1 MAGDVQAQ
9 DVPPL
14 CLLSDSLYVWGVGT
28 FDKERYDKAKHD
40 VFRIKFVG
48 HYHWEMWH
56 LDKHLMTVKNGE
68 PKLPLPRVDP
78 VELGD
83 NLRQRFPDI
92 TDAAVDRLIKIVK
105 LASRQQHGTT
115 IVISKSA
122 HDESERLAGNKRL
135 AGNNGVRPFTLDKS
149 TIAGATSIDGAIMV
163 DSEGTCHGV
172 GLILDGL
179 ASEGESPARGSR
191 YNSVVRYTCDR
202 NDCLGVVFSVD
213 GMIDTLPR

>member
-1 MAGDVQAQ
+1 
-9 DVPPL
+9 
-14 CLLSDSLYVWGVGT
+14 
-28 FDKERYDKAKHD
+28 
-40 VFRIKFVG
+40 
-48 HYHWEMWH
+48 
-56 LDKHLMTVKNGE
+56 MTVKNGE
-68 PKLPLPRVDP
+68 PKLPFPRVDP

-179 ASEGESPARGSR
+179 AREGESPARGSR
-191 YNSVVRYTCDR
+191 YNSVVRYTRDR

-213 GMIDTLPR
+213 GMIDTLPRLTEGERDITEEHLLNP